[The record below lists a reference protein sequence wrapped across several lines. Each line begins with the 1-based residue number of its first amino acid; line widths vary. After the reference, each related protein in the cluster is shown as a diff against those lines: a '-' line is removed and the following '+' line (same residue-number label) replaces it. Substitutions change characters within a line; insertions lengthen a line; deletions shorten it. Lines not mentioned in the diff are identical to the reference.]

1 MLVQYMSVISIVSSD
16 MKKNMSDPTLLT
28 TVTKPDAS
36 STATQGEGILSRLTS
51 STSSLLWL
59 LVVLLVVAVIFLY
72 MWRRADRIA
81 LLATRRA
88 QLNLITTD
96 QCAAIVEE
104 SLLEYDRQRNSI
116 IQDPTT
122 TSVHP
127 TSLVEDGDDQGLGDD
142 DGDNDDNDELSLEE
156 EDEEETSTDEE
167 EEEEEEDEYD
177 RVMSSDPAPPPVG

>member
-1 MLVQYMSVISIVSSD
+1 
-16 MKKNMSDPTLLT
+16 MSDPTLLT

-36 STATQGEGILSRLTS
+36 STAPPGEGILSRLTS

-116 IQDPTT
+116 VQDPAT

-127 TSLVEDGDDQGLGDD
+127 TSLEENDDDQGLDGEDD
-142 DGDNDDNDELSLEE
+142 DDDDELSLEE
-156 EDEEETSTDEE
+156 DDEDETSS

-177 RVMSSDPAPPPVG
+177 RVMSTDPSPPPVG